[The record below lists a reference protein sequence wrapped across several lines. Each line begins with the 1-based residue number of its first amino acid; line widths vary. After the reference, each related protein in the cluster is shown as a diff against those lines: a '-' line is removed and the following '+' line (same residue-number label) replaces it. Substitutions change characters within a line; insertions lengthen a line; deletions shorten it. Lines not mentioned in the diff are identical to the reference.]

1 MDFGTSIKTCFKK
14 FGIFEGRAGKA
25 EFWYFYLLA
34 IGLNV
39 ASFFID
45 IKYFGLQ
52 EGFGVGPATTVVDL
66 VFGLPGIAVA
76 SRRLHDIGKSG
87 WWQLIGLTGIGL
99 IPLFIWWS
107 SDGTTK
113 SYKDIPTKNKIYK
126 FLLLGILLIALSF
139 IDVTLNSLFDVNI
152 TSFLPRL
159 LNYFT
164 PLIFGF
170 LGLYYLRIEFSGNKI
185 LDKLNTNINS
195 NWFNSILTLLIIFVL
210 IKNIPPLLN
219 WLIIDAN
226 FVGTTKED
234 CTDSGACWIFI
245 KIWFPRLMYGL
256 YPNTEIWRVNTSFIM
271 LIVLVVS
278 LFYIPIKLKKYVIIF
293 LIFVF
298 PFIMFN
304 LIHGGN
310 FGLEWVETTAWGGL
324 SLTFII
330 SIFALILCFPI
341 GMFLALG
348 RRSSAPVTRY
358 SSIGFIEFWRGVPLI
373 TVLFMASV
381 MFPMFLPDG
390 TYMDKLFR
398 VIIAITLF
406 EAAYMA
412 EVIRG
417 GLQALPRGQYD
428 AAKSLG
434 MGYWR
439 LHLLVILPQAL
450 KLVIPGIANTFLALV
465 KDTPLILVVGLLE
478 LVGMIDMAKTNP
490 EWLGL
495 ATEGYVFAGILFWV
509 ICFNMSRYSQ
519 RLEKKYKTDR

>member
-1 MDFGTSIKTCFKK
+1 MIKIINFLGTPSREK
-14 FGIFEGRAGKA
+14 FSLFVPIGIFL
-25 EFWYFYLLA
+25 FSL
-34 IGLNV
+34 GL
-39 ASFFID
+39 
-45 IKYFGLQ
+45 
-52 EGFGVGPATTVVDL
+52 
-66 VFGLPGIAVA
+66 
-76 SRRLHDIGKSG
+76 
-87 WWQLIGLTGIGL
+87 
-99 IPLFIWWS
+99 
-107 SDGTTK
+107 
-113 SYKDIPTKNKIYK
+113 
-126 FLLLGILLIALSF
+126 

-152 TSFLPRL
+152 TSFFPRG

-170 LGLYYLRIEFSGNKI
+170 LGLYYLRIEFSGNKM
-185 LDKLNTNINS
+185 LDKLNININS

-210 IKNIPPLLN
+210 IQNIPPLLN

-226 FVGTTKED
+226 FVGTTKKD

-256 YPNTEIWRVNTSFIM
+256 YPNAELWRINTSFIM
-271 LIVLVVS
+271 LITLVVA
-278 LFYIPIKLKKYVIIF
+278 LFYIPIKLKKYLIIF

-310 FGLEWVETTAWGGL
+310 FGLVWVETTAWGGL

-330 SIFALILCFPI
+330 SVFALILCFPI

-390 TYMDKLFR
+390 VYMDKLFR

-490 EWLGL
+490 DWLGF
-495 ATEGYVFAGILFWV
+495 ATEGYIFAGILFWI

-519 RLEKKYKTDR
+519 RLEEKYKTDR